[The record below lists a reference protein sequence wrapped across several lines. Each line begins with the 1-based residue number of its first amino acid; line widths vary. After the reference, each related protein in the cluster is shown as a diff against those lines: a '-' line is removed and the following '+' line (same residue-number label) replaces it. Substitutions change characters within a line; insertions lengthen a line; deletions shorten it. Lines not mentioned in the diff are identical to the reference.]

1 MSSHNASQ
9 ILNHAQ
15 DHTTPSTH
23 RHRPTELDEQGVGN
37 ILCQQNAQHHRLASH
52 GLRERRHVFFVLSR
66 REMAFRSLA
75 AECLTQAGTK
85 MSRSSSI
92 NAQPLV
98 LVVVCL
104 SLLVLAAS
112 GTAEA
117 HPSADQASD
126 TAEGTNAFNRLKAQ
140 AHSGAVLSA
149 AAPASGSARAT
160 HSHTNRFVF
169 VVISL
174 AHNSAMMTDRHFPTA
189 LWLL

>member
-1 MSSHNASQ
+1 M
-9 ILNHAQ
+9 
-15 DHTTPSTH
+15 PSITAWPVMVCVKDDMFFLFFLVV
-23 RHRPTELDEQGVGN
+23 RWRSALW
-37 ILCQQNAQHHRLASH
+37 QQNAS
-52 GLRERRHVFFVLSR
+52 LRQQS
-66 REMAFRSLA
+66 
-75 AECLTQAGTK
+75 LTQAGTK

-126 TAEGTNAFNRLKAQ
+126 TAAGTNAFNRLKAQ